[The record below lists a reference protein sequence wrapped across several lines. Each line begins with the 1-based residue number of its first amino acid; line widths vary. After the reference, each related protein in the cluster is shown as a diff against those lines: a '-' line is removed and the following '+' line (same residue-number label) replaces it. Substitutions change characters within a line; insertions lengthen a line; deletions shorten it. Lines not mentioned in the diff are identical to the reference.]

1 MRRRLEPVFR
11 NGRNVVAS
19 RAIWKGQLRLSLVS
33 IPIEVH
39 SATSSGA
46 RISFRQI
53 HADSGKPVRY
63 EKVVPGIGPVDT
75 DDIVKGFEYEKD
87 NYILIDPDEVDAIKL
102 ETKKTMELV
111 QFVGACEILPLYF
124 NKPYYLVPADELA
137 QEAYRVVRDALRQTE
152 KVGLTQLVMRGREYL
167 AAVRPCG
174 DGLLMETLHYADEI
188 RSADP
193 LFSSIEDE
201 TSDDEL
207 LEVATS
213 LIERKTAPF
222 DAKAFEDN
230 YSAALREL
238 IERKR
243 KSKKTPRVST
253 GDEPEAAA
261 RGDNVLD
268 LMSALTKSLEKTK
281 DKKSASKPSSK
292 RKKSA

>member
-46 RISFRQI
+46 RISFHQI

-63 EKVVPGIGPVDT
+63 EKVVSGIGPVDT
-75 DDIVKGFEYEKD
+75 DDIVKGYEYEKD

-137 QEAYRVVRDALRQTE
+137 QEAYRVVRDALRKTE

-222 DAKAFEDN
+222 DAEACEDN

-243 KSKKTPRVST
+243 KSKKTSRVST
-253 GDEPEAAA
+253 GDEPEAAS

-268 LMSALTKSLEKTK
+268 LMSALKKSLEKTK